1 MELNVHLEAFEG
13 PLDLLLHLI
22 DKNKVNIYDIPIAEI
37 TEQYLDYINQ
47 MREANLDIM
56 SEFLIMAATLLD
68 IKSRLLLP
76 KEKNEEGQEIDPRT
90 ELVAQLLEYKMFRYI
105 SEELA
110 DMQDHADQVYFR
122 EKDIP
127 KEVRAYEEPVDLDEL
142 TEDLTLSDLGR
153 IFESVLKRK
162 EGRVD
167 PIRASFGTIT
177 KEEVS
182 LDDKIVEVSSYAK
195 KHKKFSFRQL
205 LNSQSS
211 KMQVIVTFL
220 SILELMKTGEITTV
234 QEKAFDDILITSKTA
249 A

>member
-56 SEFLIMAATLLD
+56 SEFLVMAATLLD

-110 DMQDHADQVYFR
+110 DMQDHAGQVYFR

>member
-56 SEFLIMAATLLD
+56 SEFLVMAATLLD

-90 ELVAQLLEYKMFRYI
+90 ELVSQLLEYKMFRYI

-142 TEDLTLSDLGR
+142 TGDLTLSDLGR

-177 KEEVS
+177 KEVMIR
-182 LDDKIVEVSSYAK
+182 L
-195 KHKKFSFRQL
+195 
-205 LNSQSS
+205 
-211 KMQVIVTFL
+211 
-220 SILELMKTGEITTV
+220 
-234 QEKAFDDILITSKTA
+234 
-249 A
+249 